1 MRRIIPGLLMVV
13 VLIAAQGCGSSQKAP
28 TLLGAGSTFVYPLFS
43 KMFSEYQT
51 THGTRVNYQAIGSGG
66 GIRQLLNHTVDFG
79 ATDAFMSEEELQ
91 QAGGSILHIPI
102 CLGAVVLS
110 YNVPNAPPLKFT
122 PDVIADIFLGKITK
136 WNDPRIAEVNP
147 GIALPDLE
155 ITVIHRSDGSGTTYI
170 FSDYLSK
177 VSPEWAEKVGRGK
190 SLNWPVGL
198 GAKGNPGVAGLIQQ
212 TPGAI
217 GYIELTYALQMG
229 IPFAD
234 IQNASGKFVRPS
246 VLSVSKAAEIPIPP
260 DTRISLTNTQ
270 APDGYPIS
278 GFTWIIVYQEQNYG
292 GRAKARAQ
300 ALANLLWWMIHEG
313 QSYAEPLNYAPLPEP
328 AVKAAESLLRS
339 LTYQGQP
346 LLTD

>member
-1 MRRIIPGLLMVV
+1 MKKVWTGFALTVSMLGVQ
-13 VLIAAQGCGSSQKAP
+13 ACSSAQKTT

-43 KMFSEYQT
+43 KMFSEYQSS
-51 THGTRVNYQAIGSGG
+51 HGTKVNYQAIGSGG
-66 GIRQLLNHTVDFG
+66 GIRQLINHTVDFG
-79 ATDAFMSEEELQ
+79 ATDAFMSDEELQ
-91 QAGGSILHIPI
+91 QAGGAILHIPI

-110 YNVPNAPPLKFT
+110 YNLPQAPPLRLT
-122 PDVIADIFLGKITK
+122 PEVIADIFLGNITN

-147 GIALPDLE
+147 GIFLPDLE

-177 VSPEWAEKVGRGK
+177 VSPEWAKRVGRGK

-229 IPFAD
+229 IPFATV
-234 IQNASGKFVRPS
+234 QNASGKFIHPS
-246 VLSVSKAAEIPIPP
+246 VQSVSKAAEIPIPP
-260 DTRISLTNTQ
+260 DTRVSLTNTD

-278 GFTWIIVYQEQNYG
+278 GFTWVIVYQEQSYG
-292 GRAKARAQ
+292 GRSKARAE
-300 ALANLLWWMIHEG
+300 ALAQLLWWMIHEG
-313 QSYAEPLNYAPLPEP
+313 QSYTQPLNYAPLPES
-328 AVKAAESLLRS
+328 AVKAAETLLRS

-346 LLTD
+346 LLPG